1 MNKPIILS
9 ISLLMAMIMVS
20 GVTYAQTTGEINDSV
35 MIDIEPKDKTVGPIG
50 VTDELTK
57 KIKELENNY
66 NKIKENFEQPLKSD
80 DKIRQLKS
88 DYIQKT
94 REINELLHVAPTR
107 DFLAEWDALDLQI
120 MTLEEKQEYEYSEY
134 RQQSINELYKQLESL
149 DQQSINSMKLEP
161 AVEKKLL
168 NIEQKLYNKY
178 SNYTSNTYVGENS
191 VEFPY
196 IDYEQQRIVLLI
208 DENNTL
214 TESDM
219 NSISIAH
226 DVMKTYGTSDISVEF
241 TSIVE
246 LSCSKV
252 TDDCDPLIGG
262 ISLARDDSKN
272 SLAGTVGFR
281 AKDNND
287 NVGFVTV
294 GHVVQFKD
302 STNTQMR
309 QPVGGS
315 VVGTIPSN
323 GDDVCYTGGGVDKNE
338 RTSNNKSCDF
348 AFVTMK
354 SNVSISDD
362 IYKSSKSTYDIND
375 MAVKSDQIPGKLLKW
390 VGATSG
396 VNTAKIKSYNTHLDT
411 VTLVTNSVAI
421 QGDSGGPVFES
432 TTGARNTF
440 SAKVFGIITSSSTTD
455 EIYYQPTHKIMDELN
470 LKSYN

>member
-1 MNKPIILS
+1 M
-9 ISLLMAMIMVS
+9 
-20 GVTYAQTTGEINDSV
+20 E
-35 MIDIEPKDKTVGPIG
+35 
-50 VTDELTK
+50 
-57 KIKELENNY
+57 
-66 NKIKENFEQPLKSD
+66 KS
-80 DKIRQLKS
+80 
-88 DYIQKT
+88 
-94 REINELLHVAPTR
+94 
-107 DFLAEWDALDLQI
+107 
-120 MTLEEKQEYEYSEY
+120 
-134 RQQSINELYKQLESL
+134 
-149 DQQSINSMKLEP
+149 
-161 AVEKKLL
+161 
-168 NIEQKLYNKY
+168 
-178 SNYTSNTYVGENS
+178 S

-262 ISLARDDSKN
+262 IALARDDSKN

-281 AKDNND
+281 AKDSND
-287 NVGFVTV
+287 NVGFVTA